1 MSTSSQRRFE
11 TLQVHGEEGS
21 RNGSISC
28 SVPIDPSAPSRSYK
42 PEDITNVSKGIQS
55 GFLYSRFANPTV
67 EIFEKR
73 IAALE
78 AGKSAVAVSSGTAAV
93 LMTVMA
99 LAKARDNIISS
110 RKLYNGTFSQFDRLL
125 PSFGVTTK
133 FIETSKQSIGD
144 MIDARTKLIFSE
156 SVSNP
161 QCCVADYDKLV
172 STVHEAGIPVVN
184 SLSGDLPVF
193 QIDATITAAG
203 FFGRPIDY
211 GVDIVIH
218 SATKWISGHGTTLG
232 GIIIDSGKFNWSDHS
247 ERFPQFHSIDNKV
260 DKINQAT
267 LWNRF
272 GPETLV
278 AYLRFN
284 MLRDFGSTLNPFAA
298 QQMLIGMETLSLRC
312 ERQAAN
318 AMTLSKWLGTQS
330 HVAWISYIGL
340 EQHHSHR
347 MANKYLKNGWCSV
360 ISFGLVGGQ
369 SSALKLI
376 DGFKMIINSSNVGDS
391 KTIVGHPWSTTNVSM
406 TVDERVDSGVT
417 EDLIRISTGTE
428 NIEDIIDDFRQSF
441 RSFSIRK

>member
-1 MSTSSQRRFE
+1 M
-11 TLQVHGEEGS
+11 
-21 RNGSISC
+21 
-28 SVPIDPSAPSRSYK
+28 
-42 PEDITNVSKGIQS
+42 
-55 GFLYSRFANPTV
+55 
-67 EIFEKR
+67 
-73 IAALE
+73 
-78 AGKSAVAVSSGTAAV
+78 
-93 LMTVMA
+93 
-99 LAKARDNIISS
+99 
-110 RKLYNGTFSQFDRLL
+110 
-125 PSFGVTTK
+125 
-133 FIETSKQSIGD
+133 
-144 MIDARTKLIFSE
+144 
-156 SVSNP
+156 
-161 QCCVADYDKLV
+161 
-172 STVHEAGIPVVN
+172 
-184 SLSGDLPVF
+184 F

-376 DGFKMIINSSNVGDS
+376 DGFKMIINSS
-391 KTIVGHPWSTTNVSM
+391 KFVSY
-406 TVDERVDSGVT
+406 V
-417 EDLIRISTGTE
+417 
-428 NIEDIIDDFRQSF
+428 
-441 RSFSIRK
+441 